1 MCSLKGKPG
10 SLALMM
16 KLLRCGTIL
25 RSLRLP
31 DGPIGRLPKLKG
43 PALRGA
49 TMSATAQTLRPPS
62 RPLMFLEGRAIH
74 ELGAFLGALPLLSLA
89 PRGDGHPVLVLPGL
103 VASDTSTRPLRS
115 FLKNR
120 GYAVSGWRQGRNLG
134 LHDGVQRAMVDLVHE
149 LSDSSGRKISM
160 VGWSLGGVYARQ
172 LAKMMPDRVRSV
184 ITLGSPFAGNPRATN
199 AWRVYEMASGRR
211 ADAED
216 GRFGGSLAGTPPVP
230 TTAIFSRTDGICAWQ
245 GCMEKTSATS
255 ESIEV
260 ESSHCGMGHHPA
272 VVYAVAD
279 RPAQTEGA
287 WEPFDRNGWRSFVY
301 PDPNR

>member
-1 MCSLKGKPG
+1 LRIHQIDQSAAANQGADQKGKP
-10 SLALMM
+10 
-16 KLLRCGTIL
+16 
-25 RSLRLP
+25 
-31 DGPIGRLPKLKG
+31 
-43 PALRGA
+43 
-49 TMSATAQTLRPPS
+49 MSAAAQTLRPPS
-62 RPLMFLEGRAIH
+62 RTLMFMETRAIH
-74 ELGAFLGALPLLSLA
+74 EFGAFLGALPLLSLA

-115 FLKNR
+115 FLKGR

-134 LHDGVQRAMVDLVHE
+134 LRDGVQHAMQDLVHE
-149 LSDSSGRKISM
+149 LSDTHGRKVSL
-160 VGWSLGGVYARQ
+160 VGWSLGGLYARQ
-172 LAKMMPDRVRSV
+172 LAKLMPDRVRSV
-184 ITLGSPFAGNPRATN
+184 ITLGSPFAGSPKATN

-211 ADAED
+211 ADQED
-216 GRFGGSLAGTPPVP
+216 RRFGGSLAEMPPVP

-279 RPAQTEGA
+279 RLAQPEGG
-287 WEPFDRNGWRSFVY
+287 WQPFDRSGWRAFVY
-301 PDPNR
+301 PDPHR

>member
-1 MCSLKGKPG
+1 
-10 SLALMM
+10 
-16 KLLRCGTIL
+16 
-25 RSLRLP
+25 
-31 DGPIGRLPKLKG
+31 
-43 PALRGA
+43 
-49 TMSATAQTLRPPS
+49 MSVAQSLRPPS
-62 RPLMFLEGRAIH
+62 KALMLWEGRAIH

-103 VASDTSTRPLRS
+103 VASDVSTRPLRA
-115 FLKNR
+115 FLKSR

-134 LHDGVQRAMVDLVHE
+134 LREGVQHAMVDLVHE
-149 LSDSSGRKISM
+149 LHDRHGGKVSL
-160 VGWSLGGVYARQ
+160 VGWSLGGLYARQ
-172 LAKMMPDRVRSV
+172 LAKMMPGRVRSV
-184 ITLGSPFAGNPRATN
+184 ITLGSPFAAGPKATN

-211 ADAED
+211 AEAED
-216 GRFGGSLAGTPPVP
+216 ARFGGSLASAPPVP

-279 RPAQTEGA
+279 RLAQPEGQ
-287 WEPFDRNGWRSFVY
+287 WRPFDRSGWRSAVY
-301 PDPNR
+301 PDPHR

>member
-1 MCSLKGKPG
+1 
-10 SLALMM
+10 MM
-16 KLLRCGTIL
+16 
-25 RSLRLP
+25 SV
-31 DGPIGRLPKLKG
+31 
-43 PALRGA
+43 
-49 TMSATAQTLRPPS
+49 AQSLRPPS
-62 RPLMFLEGRAIH
+62 KALMLWEGRAIH

-103 VASDTSTRPLRS
+103 VASDVSTRPLRA
-115 FLKNR
+115 FLKSR

-134 LHDGVQRAMVDLVHE
+134 LREGVQHAMVDLVHE
-149 LSDSSGRKISM
+149 LHDRHGGKVSL
-160 VGWSLGGVYARQ
+160 VGWSLGGLYARQ
-172 LAKMMPDRVRSV
+172 LAKMMPGRVRSV
-184 ITLGSPFAGNPRATN
+184 VTLGSPFAAGPKATN

-211 ADAED
+211 AEAED
-216 GRFGGSLAGTPPVP
+216 ARFGGSLASAPPVP

-279 RPAQTEGA
+279 RLAQPEGQ
-287 WEPFDRNGWRSFVY
+287 WRPFDRSGWRSAVY
-301 PDPNR
+301 PDPHR